1 MATHNVSS
9 TETTGN
15 TEFADINALHLAPL
29 SVLDLRDLRA
39 RKTQQLEMLRAVRIN
54 AEDDLLDAAHGDVE
68 LMDEL
73 IMDVEEQCSA
83 VLAELMARLTAR
95 KDEYNTA
102 A

>member
-1 MATHNVSS
+1 MATHNVNS

-54 AEDDLLDAAHGDVE
+54 AEDDLLDAARGDAE

-73 IMDVEEQCSA
+73 ITDMEEQCAA

-95 KDEYNTA
+95 
-102 A
+102 